1 MLTESVS
8 SIGAMRKE
16 TLLVRY
22 VISLINLGILP
33 HHLVLTLKKPLLK

>member
-8 SIGAMRKE
+8 SIGVMRKE

-22 VISLINLGILP
+22 VIRYDDGEW
-33 HHLVLTLKKPLLK
+33 